1 MITEKNSVSIR
12 NLQAIENRNNNN
24 VTITKGVCKM
34 KKEIQDVVNQFKV
47 EIAETHEEA
56 TAIMAKASEK
66 NYTILISG
74 KITKTGTVKY
84 YAICT
89 LKKDLLPDQIV
100 TLATT
105 YLETVVLHQA
115 VRDIIITPKDRAS
128 KGGKRK
134 GMIKI

>member
-34 KKEIQDVVNQFKV
+34 KKEIQDVVNQFNV
-47 EIAETHEEA
+47 EVAATHEEA
-56 TAIMAKASEK
+56 TAIMAKASDK

-74 KITKTGTVKY
+74 KVTKTGTDKY

-89 LKKDLLPDQIV
+89 LKKDLLPEQIV

>member
-1 MITEKNSVSIR
+1 MR
-12 NLQAIENRNNNN
+12 NLQAIENRIYNN

-34 KKEIQDVVNQFKV
+34 KKEIQDIIGQFNV
-47 EIAETHEEA
+47 EVAETHEEA
-56 TAIMAKASEK
+56 TAIMAKASDK

>member
-1 MITEKNSVSIR
+1 
-12 NLQAIENRNNNN
+12 
-24 VTITKGVCKM
+24 M
-34 KKEIQDVVNQFKV
+34 KKEIQDVVNQFNV
-47 EIAETHEEA
+47 EVAATHEEA
-56 TAIMAKASEK
+56 TAIMAKASDK

-74 KITKTGTVKY
+74 KVTKTGTDKY

-89 LKKDLLPDQIV
+89 LKKNLLPEQIV

-115 VRDIIITPKDRAS
+115 VRDIIITPAEKAT

-134 GMIKI
+134 GMIKL

>member
-1 MITEKNSVSIR
+1 
-12 NLQAIENRNNNN
+12 
-24 VTITKGVCKM
+24 M
-34 KKEIQDVVNQFKV
+34 KKEIQDVVNQFNV
-47 EIAETHEEA
+47 EVAATHEEA
-56 TAIMAKASEK
+56 TAIMAKASDK

-74 KITKTGTVKY
+74 KVTKTGTDKY

-89 LKKDLLPDQIV
+89 LKKDLLPEQIV

-115 VRDIIITPKDRAS
+115 VRDIIITPKERAS

>member
-1 MITEKNSVSIR
+1 MSIKHNSASMR
-12 NLQAIENRNNNN
+12 NLQAIENRIYNN

-34 KKEIQDVVNQFKV
+34 KKEIQDIIGQFNV
-47 EIAETHEEA
+47 EVAETHEEA
-56 TAIMAKASEK
+56 TAIMAKASDK

-115 VRDIIITPKDRAS
+115 VRDIIITPAEKAT
-128 KGGKRK
+128 KGGKCK
-134 GMIKI
+134 GMIKL